1 MAVIKTSPN
10 TTGTTGNT
18 NRPPTPSTVAK
29 APAQARAGIAAR
41 PAAGRLPQ
49 AAPKSSRD
57 FLTDTQAELKKVVWP
72 TREEVR
78 SGTIVTVLLLLV
90 FGAYIFGL
98 DTVIAQL
105 FQGLHLYGDTV
116 MTR

>member
-10 TTGTTGNT
+10 TTGTTGNA
-18 NRPPTPSTVAK
+18 NRPAPPVSVAK
-29 APAQARAGIAAR
+29 APASARAGIAAR

-49 AAPKSSRD
+49 AAPRSSRA

-98 DTVIAQL
+98 DSIIAKV